1 MSGIHYELWDYETG
15 NAIDSYATLP
25 RALAFVQE
33 AVLREGEGTLSGLI
47 LFEVQADGDRRLVAR
62 DRDLI
67 PMIKIPARA
76 D

>member
-1 MSGIHYELWDYETG
+1 MSGMHYELWDYETG

-25 RALAFVQE
+25 RALACVQE
-33 AVLREGEGTLSGLI
+33 AVLREGEGTVSGLI
-47 LFEVQADGDRRLVAR
+47 LFEVEADGDRRVVAR

-67 PMIKIPARA
+67 PMIEVPARA